1 MDVKAIETEEDLTAA
16 FQRLEQI
23 FQADDGTPEASEMEA
38 LVIQIEAFE
47 SKCYPIALKG
57 QSKTSEARRLVP
69 RVTRCPNDPEQLCMQ
84 HTQ

>member
-57 QSKTSEARRLVP
+57 QSKTSEAGG
-69 RVTRCPNDPEQLCMQ
+69 
-84 HTQ
+84 